1 MTDDYTLLT
10 PENVELRFEVAGVGS
25 RVAAAL
31 IDYLILG
38 VSYGILL
45 IGGSFAVTLLGG
57 IGGSFGDSGSNGP
70 LTSTFQQAS
79 AYILLALIVLGSFFG
94 WWGYFILFEL
104 LWNGQSPGKRRLGLR
119 VVRAGGQPISLTASL
134 VRNVLRIVDV
144 ALYVGVVIML
154 IDRRSRRLGDL
165 AAGTLVVREAA
176 RFTSVSGTA
185 SAFASV
191 ELPSVEARTIE
202 DLPNADRLTMA
213 HYSLIRDFFARRS
226 RLPAHQSAALAAQIA
241 GRLGQTLGVAP
252 AEIGD
257 PIQFLA
263 TVARA
268 FEARQRHRE
277 L

>member
-10 PENVELRFEVAGVGS
+10 PENVELRFEIAGVGS

-38 VSYGILL
+38 VSYAILL
-45 IGGSFAVTLLGG
+45 IGGSFAVTFLGG
-57 IGGSFGDSGSNGP
+57 VPGISDGARSGGP
-70 LTSTFQQAS
+70 LTLQATA
-79 AYILLALIVLGSFFG
+79 AYLILAMLVLAIFLG

-104 LWNGQSPGKRRLGLR
+104 LWNGQSPGKRKLGLR

-144 ALYVGVVIML
+144 GLYVGIVIML
-154 IDRRSRRLGDL
+154 IDRRSRRLGDM
-165 AAGTLVVREAA
+165 AAGTLVVREP
-176 RFTSVSGTA
+176 RFTSVSGSR
-185 SAFASV
+185 SAFAPI
-191 ELPSVEARTIE
+191 ELPSVEARIVE
-202 DLPNADRLTMA
+202 ALPNADRLTMA

-226 RLPAHQSAALAAQIA
+226 RLPARQSEVLAAQIA
-241 GRLGQTLGVAP
+241 SRLGQTLGVTP

-257 PIQFLA
+257 PTAFLA
-263 TVARA
+263 TVAHA
-268 FEARQRHRE
+268 FEARQTRE

>member
-1 MTDDYTLLT
+1 MLT

-57 IGGSFGDSGSNGP
+57 LGGSFGDSGSNGP

-144 ALYVGVVIML
+144 ALYVGIVVML

-165 AAGTLVVREAA
+165 AAGTLVVREP
-176 RFTSVSGTA
+176 RFTSVSGSK
-185 SAFASV
+185 SAFASI

-252 AEIGD
+252 AEIGE
-257 PIQFLA
+257 PIAFLA